1 MQLYHFLSEK
11 WALEALKKQ
20 RIKVSRYEDLNDPFE
35 LLAMSLENKVS
46 RKVMLET
53 KSKINRALRIL
64 CCSKSWESPLLW
76 GHYAE
81 KHTGIAL
88 VLEVLDSSVQDIT
101 YAKDRASLD
110 LHALMSRAD
119 EEAKFEMLEMY
130 TTKYE
135 QWSYEDEARI
145 QFLEN
150 EVFSLGGH
158 DFIKFDKDI
167 KLVGFVLAPLNQT
180 SRSQIE
186 NCLPQGHK
194 LEIITTRIAFQS
206 FDVVHQRKKLPYK
219 LVGKS

>member
-1 MQLYHFLSEK
+1 MKLYHFLSEK

-35 LLAMSLENKVS
+35 LMAMSLEDKVS
-46 RKVMLET
+46 RKVMRET
-53 KSKINRALRIL
+53 KSKINKVLRIL
-64 CCSKSWESPLLW
+64 CCSKSWKSPLLW

-88 VLEVLDSSVQDIT
+88 VLEVLDSSVQEIT

-110 LHALMSRAD
+110 LHALMNRAD
-119 EEAKFEMLEMY
+119 EQAKFEMFKVY

-135 QWSYEDEARI
+135 QWSYEEEVRI
-145 QFLEN
+145 QFSVE
-150 EVFSLGGH
+150 EVFSSGDH
-158 DFIKFDKDI
+158 DFIEFGTDI

-180 SRSQIE
+180 SRSQIK
-186 NCLPQGHK
+186 NCLPQGHE

-206 FDVVHQRKKLPYK
+206 FDVVHQGKKPPYK
-219 LVGKS
+219 LVGKG